1 MKNYTL
7 DEWIEWQCKL
17 HPSNMDFNLTRVVD
31 VAKRLG
37 IDKTN
42 SKVITVGGTNGK
54 GSTVA
59 ILESILFES
68 GYNVA
73 SYTSPHLL
81 HFNERIKINKNPAE
95 TKDIC
100 DAFEAIEQIREEI
113 TLTYFEFSTLAALII
128 FNKIK
133 LDVIILEVGLGGRF
147 DAVNIIDPDVSIITN
162 IGLDHTDILG
172 NDLEKIAHEKAGIM
186 RENKP
191 VVIGYNDVHK
201 SIISQSEKI
210 NSKLSRIDK
219 NFFAI
224 QTSDDNWRFSNLEN
238 INFDCISPAIKGDI
252 QIKNAASAIQAI
264 YLCEG
269 LEIKRDNILL
279 GLKNAKI
286 RGRFQVIDSDPKI
299 ILDVAHNIQSID
311 ILKKNLKK
319 YFPGKKL
326 HAVFSVLKDKDVDEI
341 LMQLKGIFET
351 WHISESTNERALK
364 VKELSKN
371 KFFNLE
377 KPYIYDNIITAFD
390 GAIKN
395 NKEADEIIVVFG
407 SSYTI
412 APILSRYDTK

>member
-1 MKNYTL
+1 MKNFTL

-17 HPSNMDFNLTRVVD
+17 HPSNMDFNLSRVID
-31 VAKRLG
+31 VAKKLN

-68 GYNVA
+68 GYKVG

-81 HFNERIKINKNPAE
+81 HFNERIKINKIPAK
-95 TKDIC
+95 TKEIC
-100 DAFEAIEQIREEI
+100 DAFELIEIIRGEV

-128 FNKIK
+128 FSKIE
-133 LDVIILEVGLGGRF
+133 LDVIVLEIGLGGRF

-172 NDLEKIAHEKAGIM
+172 DDLEKIAYEKAGIM
-186 RENKP
+186 RESKP
-191 VVIGYNDVHK
+191 TVIGYNNAHK
-201 SIISQSEKI
+201 SIISQSKEIKS
-210 NSKLSRIDK
+210 NLNRIDK
-219 NFFAI
+219 DFFGKKK
-224 QTSDDNWRFSNLEN
+224 SDTVWEFSNIDN
-238 INFDCISPAIKGDI
+238 ITFDCAFPAIKGDI
-252 QIKNAASAIQAI
+252 QINNAASAIQAI

-269 LEIKRDNILL
+269 LKLKKDKILL
-279 GLKNAKI
+279 GLRNVIIK
-286 RGRFQVIDSDPKI
+286 GRFQIIDSQPKI
-299 ILDVAHNIQSID
+299 ILDVAHNIQSIE

-319 YFPGKKL
+319 YFPEKKF

-341 LMQLKGIFET
+341 LMQLKGVFES

-364 VKELSKN
+364 VKQLSEN
-371 KFFNLE
+371 NFFDIE
-377 KPYIYDNIITAFD
+377 KPNIYDNIISAFN
-390 GAIKN
+390 GAINN
-395 NKEADEIIVVFG
+395 NKLDDEIIVVFG

-412 APILSRYDTK
+412 APILSKYSEQ